1 MKYESGEE
9 FLNALYQ
16 DMHMNPE
23 VMFTADKS
31 DTPVEKIGKYLDRVE
46 RVHDKAQ
53 ESSHKMERLKH
64 LYYEKYV
71 IKELPDSFLRLKKKI
86 AIDKVVENFE
96 ITSSMMKQWLSEVQE
111 NQKSTLD
118 RWIDFL
124 SSNQT
129 YPTWFKVY
137 AFRGMLKLGKFD
149 KSTGEFGRRSK
160 NTTDGFADLNP
171 EALELVYQTL
181 TAEIGSD
188 KVLTNENLEALEH
201 GESFKRLYEH
211 FLGEV
216 VLREDEF
223 NPKEGVWKR
232 YERGSSTGFLIDD
245 IEGAITGWCIAGSGY
260 STMYL
265 KDSDIYVYFV
275 KGINGGFTDP
285 RIAIRMEGTGK
296 VAEIRGVGYG
306 QELEESLYPVL
317 SDKLKEFPGAV
328 KERKRVVNVQRV
340 SNVYDKFKNGEEL
353 SDDDLRLIYG
363 LDGEVASYGL
373 FGDKSWEILQT
384 RDKKKDLSR
393 ILGCQEDE
401 VALSDADF
409 EGHDILYYYG
419 NIYCYERE
427 LPQKFQHL
435 KGIIGNANFYKLSNA
450 KGLESLEFITKGANF
465 YHLISAIGL
474 DSLEFIG
481 DNATFSSLSSAKGLE
496 SLEFI
501 GGDGH
506 FQLLSDAL
514 SLKSLHLIGGH
525 ANFSSLAST
534 EGLEKLCCIGGDA
547 NFSSLVHSKGLEG
560 LQSIGGDGKFPSLIE
575 ALNLNSLQFI
585 GGDANFSSLVH
596 SKGLE
601 GLQSIGGDG
610 KFPSLI
616 ETLNLNSLQFIGGDA
631 IFSSLIS
638 AIGLESLQRIGFD
651 AFFDSLTSAEGIKN
665 IKYVGG
671 YAHLPK
677 LSDGDSLKGWK
688 REGVLYFPDFPDD
701 LVDSND
707 KKVRSEIQSAS
718 ELLDTIELTSSK
730 KNDASYSL

>member
-1 MKYESGEE
+1 MKYESGED
-9 FLNALYQ
+9 FLDSLFQELHMENA
-16 DMHMNPE
+16 
-23 VMFTADKS
+23 VMLTADKS
-31 DTPVEKIGKYLDRVE
+31 DTPEQKIGKYLDRVE

-71 IKELPDSFLRLKKKI
+71 IKELPDSFLRLKKRI
-86 AIDKVVENFE
+86 AIDKDVENFE
-96 ITSSMMKQWLSEVQE
+96 ITSSMVYQWLSEVQE

-160 NTTDGFADLNP
+160 NTADGFADLNP
-171 EALELVYQTL
+171 EALEQVYQTL

-216 VLREDEF
+216 VLGEDEF
-223 NPKEGVWKR
+223 NPKDGVWKK
-232 YERGSSTGFLIDD
+232 YERRSDSGFLMAD
-245 IEGAITGWCIAGSGY
+245 IEGAITGWCIAGRGY
-260 STMYL
+260 SSMYL
-265 KDSDIYVYFV
+265 NDSDIYVYFV
-275 KGINGGFTDP
+275 KGMNGDFTDP

-296 VAEIRGVGYG
+296 VAEIRGVGYR

-317 SDKLKEFPGAV
+317 SDKLEEFPGAV

-340 SNVYDKFKNGEEL
+340 SEIYDRFKNGEEL

-363 LDGEVASYGL
+363 LDGEFASYGL
-373 FGDKSWEILQT
+373 SGDKSCEILQT

-419 NIYCYERE
+419 NLSCNESE
-427 LPQKFQHL
+427 LPKKFQHL
-435 KGIIGNANFYKLSNA
+435 KGIIGDASFHKLSSA
-450 KGLESLEFITKGANF
+450 KGLESLEFITGGAYF
-465 YHLISAIGL
+465 SSLTSAIGL

-481 DNATFSSLSSAKGLE
+481 DNASFSSLISTKGLE
-496 SLEFI
+496 RLEFI
-501 GGDGH
+501 GEDAI
-506 FQLLSDAL
+506 FASITDAL
-514 SLKSLHLIGGH
+514 SLNSLLFIGGH
-525 ANFSSLAST
+525 ANFSSLPSA

-547 NFSSLVHSKGLEG
+547 NFSSLVNSKGLEG
-560 LQSIGGDGKFPSLIE
+560 LKSIGGDGNFQLLTD
-575 ALNLNSLQFI
+575 ALSLNSLQFI
-585 GGDANFSSLVH
+585 GGDANFSSLIRA
-596 SKGLE
+596 SGLNR
-601 GLQSIGGDG
+601 LHA
-610 KFPSLI
+610 I
-616 ETLNLNSLQFIGGDA
+616 EGDA
-631 IFSSLIS
+631 YFSSLTS
-638 AIGLESLQRIGFD
+638 AVGLESLQRIGFN
-651 AFFDSLTSAEGIKN
+651 AFFDSLTSAEGIEN
-665 IKYVGG
+665 IKYVGE

-688 REGVLYFPDFPDD
+688 REGVLYFPDFPDA

-707 KKVRSEIQSAS
+707 EKVRGEIQSAS
-718 ELLDTIELTSSK
+718 ELLDAIELTSSK
-730 KNDASYSL
+730 KNGDSYSL

>member
-86 AIDKVVENFE
+86 AIDKAVENFE

-118 RWIDFL
+118 RWIDSL

-232 YERGSSTGFLIDD
+232 YERGSSPGFLMDD

-260 STMYL
+260 SGMYL
-265 KDSDIYVYFV
+265 KGSDIYVYFV

-419 NIYCYERE
+419 NIYCYECE

-435 KGIIGNANFYKLSNA
+435 KGIIGNANFCKLSNA
-450 KGLESLEFITKGANF
+450 KGLESLEFITKGADF
-465 YHLISAIGL
+465 YRLISAIGL

-506 FQLLSDAL
+506 FQFLSDAL

-560 LQSIGGDGKFPSLIE
+560 LQQSIGGDGKFPSLIE

-585 GGDANFSSLVH
+585 GGDAIFSSLIRAD
-596 SKGLE
+596 GLNRLHAIE
-601 GLQSIGGDG
+601 G
-610 KFPSLI
+610 
-616 ETLNLNSLQFIGGDA
+616 EA